1 MVRLLSET
9 LSAKLELS
17 ALLVIIV
24 LFCLLMV
31 LAGLARATLMSSHD
45 RGLVWCGVVWC
56 GVERDC
62 NTARHSRST
71 LPHSFPLAPRSFV
84 VGQPTRQHRP
94 RSPTST
100 IDDTLHDALGMN

>member
-56 GVERDC
+56 GVVWNGTVTRRD
-62 NTARHSRST
+62 TAVRLCRTHFR
-71 LPHSFPLAPRSFV
+71 
-84 VGQPTRQHRP
+84 
-94 RSPTST
+94 
-100 IDDTLHDALGMN
+100 